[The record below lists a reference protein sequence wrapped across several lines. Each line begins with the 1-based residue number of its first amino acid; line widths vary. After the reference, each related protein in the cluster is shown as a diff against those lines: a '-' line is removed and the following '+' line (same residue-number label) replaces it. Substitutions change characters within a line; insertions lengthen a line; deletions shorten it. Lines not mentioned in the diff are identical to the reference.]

1 MKGNKNFII
10 EDFNLLYLDIKII
23 IGIKDK
29 L

>member
-1 MKGNKNFII
+1 MKDNKNFII